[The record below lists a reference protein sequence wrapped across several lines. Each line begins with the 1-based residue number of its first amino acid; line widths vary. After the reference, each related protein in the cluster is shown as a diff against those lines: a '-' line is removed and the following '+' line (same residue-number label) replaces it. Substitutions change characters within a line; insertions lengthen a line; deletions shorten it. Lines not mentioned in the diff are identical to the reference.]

1 MMVGSPGEMLVRR
14 ERRHGC
20 QSSLKTDSECLVWA
34 LERAIS
40 LQKSVCERSNV
51 KLFLSGQSLD
61 SNVSSFELKSLI
73 LAQIERW
80 RHA

>member
-14 ERRHGC
+14 EGRLGR

-34 LERAIS
+34 LERTKS

-51 KLFLSGQSLD
+51 KV
-61 SNVSSFELKSLI
+61 VSEWAIFRFKCI
-73 LAQIERW
+73 KF
-80 RHA
+80 